1 MLASAD
7 ASRVNARPFVKWVGG
22 KRQLLPHLLPIL
34 KSANASGTYHE
45 PFLGGG
51 AVFFALR
58 AEEQVPNAC
67 LSDVNKE
74 LIDSYRAIRDVVGE
88 VISHLLKHESLSSAE
103 YFYRVRSQEPRDPCE
118 VAARMIYLN
127 KTCFNGL
134 YRVNQS
140 GKFNA
145 SWGRYKNPTICDE
158 PNLRAVSAVL
168 STAKVEVASFESIL
182 DHARSGDVVY
192 FDPPYVPV
200 SATALFTEY
209 SAEGF
214 GHREQKRLA
223 DVVRELDKH
232 SVRVV
237 LSNSDTPETR
247 QLYAGLQIEQVLAR
261 RAVNTRADRRGPVA
275 ELIVRNF

>member
-1 MLASAD
+1 M
-7 ASRVNARPFVKWVGG
+7 
-22 KRQLLPHLLPIL
+22 
-34 KSANASGTYHE
+34 
-45 PFLGGG
+45 
-51 AVFFALR
+51 FFALR
-58 AEEQVPNAC
+58 GEEQIPNAR

-74 LIDSYRAIRDVVGE
+74 LIDSYRAIRDVVE
-88 VISHLLKHESLSSAE
+88 DVILHLRKHESLSSVE
-103 YFYRVRSQEPRDPCE
+103 YFYRVRGQEPRNPCE

-168 STAKVEVASFESIL
+168 STAKVEVTSFETIL

-237 LSNSDTPETR
+237 LSNSDTAETR
-247 QLYAGLQIEQVLAR
+247 QLYAGLQIEQVFAR